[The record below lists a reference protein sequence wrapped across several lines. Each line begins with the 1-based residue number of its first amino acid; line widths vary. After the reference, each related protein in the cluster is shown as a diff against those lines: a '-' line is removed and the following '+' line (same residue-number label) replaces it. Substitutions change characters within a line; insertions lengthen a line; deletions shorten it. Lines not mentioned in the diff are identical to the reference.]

1 MGIALSLLFI
11 VAIFTY
17 GTQVVC
23 FVSPPAAESMIL
35 KKTPLGSSENDVI
48 RYLSSRGKLDF
59 DKFPVGF
66 NKRGDGLDENRLVGE
81 KSIKATV
88 GNCLSFGFK
97 RLVVAWWAFDEND
110 RLVGVW
116 VRSYTDAF

>member
-1 MGIALSLLFI
+1 MGISLLLLFM
-11 VAIFTY
+11 VAILTH
-17 GTQVVC
+17 GTQAIC
-23 FVSPPAAESMIL
+23 FVSPSTAESTIL

-48 RYLSSRGKLDF
+48 RYLASRGKSDF

-66 NKRGDGLDENRLVGE
+66 SKRGDGPGENRLIGE

-88 GNCLSFGFK
+88 GNCFSLGFK
-97 RLVVAWWAFDEND
+97 RLVVASWAFDEND

-116 VRSYTDAF
+116 VRSYVDAF